1 MQKNLSTILVSSL
14 ALAACGGGG
23 STASPPAVAVTPPP
37 PPPPPV
43 TSNIDTAL
51 ESLNLKEDK
60 NSALKVGME
69 EIDEE
74 NKTALL
80 SDIEIE
86 DPNGNYIFTLDE
98 LSITG
103 LERTN
108 GNTTLASMNFVG
120 LSLAPR
126 NNGYAYSVSEIELT
140 NPNPSFALY
149 LAAAF
154 IMGDLENFDF
164 SEAAFDGINLSEVSI
179 VPVGSAADEPNKV
192 SFELD
197 ALSLTT
203 AVNGVVEVFAVDGLD
218 TQLDL
223 QIIEDTGAGGLIV
236 PANLSIE
243 AANVDNYRLNDF
255 NEQLTEDFSG
265 NDVVVETITTLIG
278 SPIDLGHDGFSMT
291 NASLSVAGL
300 GLSTTGFST
309 DVTRD
314 SNGVTVATNTPRAEF
329 AATVNTN
336 EPLGELLDTY
346 ILSPLSIETPV
357 FYTQSS
363 TAFDPATD
371 TTTYNDLEIGIVDSF
386 GVGASGQFGGFAE
399 QAETLALEDGFD
411 IDLFNELKVIDGSFS
426 FIDDGLSDALLGLLG
441 GDGTLIRFAVRTAV
455 GIALET
461 NSLLRFSQPILT
473 STLTDLDEW
482 LQSGGKLSVSID
494 PINPISLAD
503 LSMFDISAEEI
514 GWETTVEALD

>member
-23 STASPPAVAVTPPP
+23 STASPPPVAVTPPP

-69 EIDEE
+69 ETDEE

-164 SEAAFDGINLSEVSI
+164 SEAAFDGINLTEVSI

-197 ALSLTT
+197 SLSLTT

-223 QIIEDTGAGGLIV
+223 QIIEDTGAGGL
-236 PANLSIE
+236 N
-243 AANVDNYRLNDF
+243 R
-255 NEQLTEDFSG
+255 SG
-265 NDVVVETITTLIG
+265 KFVHRG
-278 SPIDLGHDGFSMT
+278 SK
-291 NASLSVAGL
+291 
-300 GLSTTGFST
+300 
-309 DVTRD
+309 R
-314 SNGVTVATNTPRAEF
+314 R
-329 AATVNTN
+329 
-336 EPLGELLDTY
+336 
-346 ILSPLSIETPV
+346 
-357 FYTQSS
+357 
-363 TAFDPATD
+363 
-371 TTTYNDLEIGIVDSF
+371 
-386 GVGASGQFGGFAE
+386 
-399 QAETLALEDGFD
+399 
-411 IDLFNELKVIDGSFS
+411 
-426 FIDDGLSDALLGLLG
+426 
-441 GDGTLIRFAVRTAV
+441 
-455 GIALET
+455 
-461 NSLLRFSQPILT
+461 
-473 STLTDLDEW
+473 
-482 LQSGGKLSVSID
+482 
-494 PINPISLAD
+494 
-503 LSMFDISAEEI
+503 
-514 GWETTVEALD
+514 